1 MIPLHDDNPTTL
13 TPFVTVG
20 LIAACVAVFL
30 WQVSLPPQ
38 AMEAALY
45 SYGMIPAVLF
55 GEREQEPGEAEASV
69 WLLLTPCRAY

>member
-1 MIPLHDDNPTTL
+1 MIPLHDDNPTSL

-20 LIAACVAVFL
+20 LIATCVAVFL
-30 WQVSLPPQ
+30 WQVSLPPD

-55 GEREQEPGEAEASV
+55 GEREQEPGAGETSV
-69 WLLLTPCRAY
+69 WFLLTPCRAY

>member
-1 MIPLHDDNPTTL
+1 MIPLHDDNPTSL

-30 WQVSLPPQ
+30 WQASLPPQ

-45 SYGMIPAVLF
+45 GYGMIPAVLF

-69 WLLLTPCRAY
+69 WLLLTPCRAH